1 MKRELLLQ
9 VVFLASLAACSA
21 VDDDLQRSS
30 GGRIVNGTDTTV
42 EEIPFQGQLVYFD
55 SHRCGVSI
63 ISEYWVITAAH
74 CTYSIPADFY
84 EYLQIRVGSSS
95 INSGGRLHSV
105 SRVISY
111 ENFTEADYKNDVSV
125 IEVYYPIEFGAAVQ
139 PVELAYSDFTLPDD
153 TMLDVSGWG
162 RLYDGGS
169 QPDLLQV
176 VSVPLINRTYC
187 AAVFAG
193 AAEITD
199 KMICAG
205 YKEGG
210 RDACQGDSG
219 GPLFYGNILVG
230 IVSWGSG
237 CAEPNTPG
245 VYADVAHLR
254 SWITENT
261 GLDLTRPQIVLIFS
275 VHPAVIELIE
285 KIDTV
290 CSYNLAM
297 FRTALSKGILI
308 PFLIIG
314 VRCGP
319 AGKIVGGT
327 ATTINNYPYL
337 VSIIYNK
344 EHVCGGSLISNQWIL
359 TAAHCIDG
367 LKTSLF
373 NVRVGSTYRTK
384 GGTLVTAISSIV
396 THELYDDDSYDYDVG
411 LIRLASALTLSNAV
425 KTVIL
430 PSSTYTVADRTS
442 CAIAGW
448 GKTSYGGAMSQFLLA
463 LTVPIVSQKVCY
475 DTFIHR
481 NTVTARMICAGYTT
495 GAKDTC
501 QGDSGG
507 PLVCNKVQVGIV
519 SWGAGCAAVGYPGV
533 YSRVSALRDWIKKKT
548 NV

>member
-74 CTYSIPADFY
+74 CTYSIPTDFY

-95 INSGGRLHSV
+95 INSGGKLHSV

-125 IEVYYPIEFGAAVQ
+125 IKVYYPIEFGAAVQ

-237 CAEPNTPG
+237 CAKPNTPG

-261 GLDLTRPQIVLIFS
+261 GRSLHRRVRIPIRAYTRKYNLYHRDHVRPKLEIFS
-275 VHPAVIELIE
+275 QILMDDP
-285 KIDTV
+285 KISLGLV
-290 CSYNLAM
+290 KWSESCSPYRWFSPSARNTF
-297 FRTALSKGILI
+297 FRSSI
-308 PFLIIG
+308 FLISTG
-314 VRCGP
+314 LCRRSGFNP
-319 AGKIVGGT
+319 
-327 ATTINNYPYL
+327 
-337 VSIIYNK
+337 
-344 EHVCGGSLISNQWIL
+344 EF
-359 TAAHCIDG
+359 G

-425 KTVIL
+425 KTVTL
-430 PSSTYTVADRTS
+430 PSSTYTVPDRTS

-448 GKTSYGGAMSQFLLA
+448 GKTSYGGAMSQFLLT

-519 SWGAGCAAVGYPGV
+519 SWGAGCATVGYPGV

-548 NV
+548 DV